1 MTARV
6 VERSALTVMGIELRI
21 NPMAADWS
29 DIWRNKYEPRLP
41 EIEPFAT
48 DEACLGL
55 YFGTGEAGMVD
66 FVAGR
71 PIKGV
76 TVVPE
81 GLVLREVPGATEAV
95 FECTM
100 ETIGATWHAIFR
112 DWLPASEYVADEGLP
127 CYERFAP
134 GCHEGTVPVTIH
146 VPVKKKA

>member
-1 MTARV
+1 MTPRME
-6 VERSALTVMGIELRI
+6 ERGAFTVMGIQLRI
-21 NPMAADWS
+21 NPMSADYG
-29 DIWRNKYEPRLP
+29 DIWRNQYEPRLP

-55 YFGTGEAGMVD
+55 YFGTGDEGKVD

-71 PIKGV
+71 PVEGV
-76 TVVPE
+76 TNLPD
-81 GLVLREVPGATEAV
+81 GLVLWEVPGATEAV

-100 ETIGATWHAIFR
+100 GTIGPTWHAIYQE
-112 DWLPASEYVADEGLP
+112 WLPASEYVADEDAP

-146 VPVKKKA
+146 VPVKKA